1 MVKTLV
7 TGASG
12 LLGRAVLEAFKQ
24 AGHEVKGTAYS
35 RANNDLV
42 KKERLASRRTQLD
55 LQDDNAVKAFLDE
68 YRPDVVVHCAAER
81 RPDAVEANPE
91 AVQKLNV
98 GVPALLSTLSRS
110 SEHPFFLLY
119 ISTDYVFDGHAPAD
133 GYEPEAATNPT
144 NAYGVSKLEGEHVV
158 LAGLKAGGKGCVL
171 RLPVLYGPAES
182 NSESAINVLVDAV
195 EKAAKGTPV
204 KMDNWAIRNPTCVE
218 DIARVLRDLAVKSQE
233 TSIPA
238 ILHFSAQQMYTKYD
252 MAQILARVHQP
263 PLEVGDNLVRVD
275 EGPKPGETRAIEALG
290 IDTTTV
296 DFEAWYDKMLKRG
309 TSTRS
314 TKAPLVPPTATGT
327 AATRSPPTDPV
338 APGEGIPR
346 PTDVLVARLNEIKRV
361 SKSLAAYYATL
372 GHAHEAHG
380 KALTT
385 LAQGETIRLPWLEQ
399 DLFLPHVGAPEGEGG
414 WAELVG
420 KLKDGTGQEAEDH
433 LELSRITSS
442 EIVEPLKHLRVT
454 IKNFIA
460 DLEKHVNPLL
470 TEVTKAREHSFN
482 SIQALTTSVGTYTNS
497 PLTVSAEQ
505 DPLIVRA
512 KTESLMREQITKENE
527 LLGIV
532 KQWQERTKTFEAE
545 SFATIATAVQ
555 KWEVESL
562 KRFDTTRAHGRDI
575 ISRLDRLNPE
585 VEWQHFMSLNYLI
598 PDDTP
603 TRSLDVVDYPDNAH
617 ASTKPIKEGI
627 LERKKRVVKNWKEA
641 YFVLSSA
648 GFLHEYP
655 DSTTPLSSPSTS
667 LFLPN
672 CVVTQLSKSPNGTDT
687 AGIPAQDQGPAPA
700 AVQRAGLPAE
710 TDEAN
715 PPVDAASEISPTTN
729 GDVATGAAA
738 GAVVGAAAG
747 AATGA
752 AVATSPVAA
761 TAGTVPETT
770 SLATTSGTVPEPS
783 REFAAVSTG
792 PSASTAHPPTL
803 AATVPPASAAVS
815 SPAAATGSSA
825 GNSQA
830 LSGAPTADAGSSFM
844 RLNEPAPATASAAS
858 GSVPVAA
865 TGVAAPTPIASAPK
879 TSVSAPATSAPAP
892 TTNAPAPTTNAPSQP
907 TSSLAPPIT
916 SAGNG
921 SASTSAAAPTTSA
934 GTAEQSAAVIV
945 DSDGNIN
952 KHLQKETK
960 RPSWLHFAKRKHHK
974 QRSSGQ
980 DQSGP
985 VP

>member
-1 MVKTLV
+1 
-7 TGASG
+7 
-12 LLGRAVLEAFKQ
+12 
-24 AGHEVKGTAYS
+24 
-35 RANNDLV
+35 
-42 KKERLASRRTQLD
+42 
-55 LQDDNAVKAFLDE
+55 
-68 YRPDVVVHCAAER
+68 
-81 RPDAVEANPE
+81 
-91 AVQKLNV
+91 
-98 GVPALLSTLSRS
+98 
-110 SEHPFFLLY
+110 
-119 ISTDYVFDGHAPAD
+119 
-133 GYEPEAATNPT
+133 
-144 NAYGVSKLEGEHVV
+144 
-158 LAGLKAGGKGCVL
+158 
-171 RLPVLYGPAES
+171 
-182 NSESAINVLVDAV
+182 
-195 EKAAKGTPV
+195 
-204 KMDNWAIRNPTCVE
+204 
-218 DIARVLRDLAVKSQE
+218 
-233 TSIPA
+233 
-238 ILHFSAQQMYTKYD
+238 
-252 MAQILARVHQP
+252 
-263 PLEVGDNLVRVD
+263 
-275 EGPKPGETRAIEALG
+275 
-290 IDTTTV
+290 
-296 DFEAWYDKMLKRG
+296 MLKRG

-314 TKAPLVPPTATGT
+314 VKAPLVPPTATGT

-338 APGEGIPR
+338 VPGEGIPR

-361 SKSLAAYYATL
+361 SKSLAAYYSTL

-460 DLEKHVNPLL
+460 DLEKQVNPLV

-545 SFATIATAVQ
+545 SFATIASAVQ

-585 VEWQHFMSLNYLI
+585 VEWQHFASLNYLI

-603 TRSLDVVDYPDNAH
+603 TRSLDVVEYPDSAH

-655 DSTTPLSSPSTS
+655 DSTTPLTSPSAS

-672 CVVTQLSKSPNGTDT
+672 CVVTQVTNPEPGKDRHATFTISGRQSTASGSVRGTFGMQHSDVSRSYRARSYAEALEWWTEIAKLSKSPNGTDN
-687 AGIPAQDQGPAPA
+687 AGVPAQDQGPAPV
-700 AVQRAGLPAE
+700 AVQRAGLPS
-710 TDEAN
+710 EADGAT
-715 PPVDAASEISPTTN
+715 PPAVAASEVSPASN

-738 GAVVGAAAG
+738 GAAVG

-752 AVATSPVAA
+752 AVATAPVVA
-761 TAGTVPETT
+761 TAGTAPETT
-770 SLATTSGTVPEPS
+770 SLGTTSGTVSEPS
-783 REFAAVSTG
+783 RDFAAALTG
-792 PSASTAHPPTL
+792 PAAHAAQSPAP
-803 AATVPPASAAVS
+803 AATIPPGSAAVS
-815 SPAAATGSSA
+815 SPAAATVPSA
-825 GNSQA
+825 GTSQG
-830 LSGAPTADAGSSFM
+830 LSGAPTTADGGSSFM
-844 RLNEPAPATASAAS
+844 RLNEPVPATAS
-858 GSVPVAA
+858 SVPAA
-865 TGVAAPTPIASAPK
+865 AAGVAAPTATVSAPQ
-879 TSVSAPATSAPAP
+879 TSVSAPAVSTPAP
-892 TTNAPAPTTNAPSQP
+892 TTSAPPPTTKAASQP
-907 TSSLAPPIT
+907 ASSSLAPPIAP
-916 SAGNG
+916 AGNG
-921 SASTSAAAPTTSA
+921 SASTSAAAPTTSS
-934 GTAEQSAAVIV
+934 GTAESSAAVIV
-945 DSDGNIN
+945 DSDGNVN

-960 RPSWLHFAKRKHHK
+960 RPSWLHFAKKKHHK
-974 QRSSGQ
+974 EQAQRS
-980 DQSGP
+980 
-985 VP
+985 

>member
-1 MVKTLV
+1 
-7 TGASG
+7 
-12 LLGRAVLEAFKQ
+12 
-24 AGHEVKGTAYS
+24 
-35 RANNDLV
+35 
-42 KKERLASRRTQLD
+42 
-55 LQDDNAVKAFLDE
+55 
-68 YRPDVVVHCAAER
+68 
-81 RPDAVEANPE
+81 
-91 AVQKLNV
+91 
-98 GVPALLSTLSRS
+98 
-110 SEHPFFLLY
+110 
-119 ISTDYVFDGHAPAD
+119 
-133 GYEPEAATNPT
+133 
-144 NAYGVSKLEGEHVV
+144 
-158 LAGLKAGGKGCVL
+158 
-171 RLPVLYGPAES
+171 
-182 NSESAINVLVDAV
+182 
-195 EKAAKGTPV
+195 
-204 KMDNWAIRNPTCVE
+204 
-218 DIARVLRDLAVKSQE
+218 
-233 TSIPA
+233 
-238 ILHFSAQQMYTKYD
+238 
-252 MAQILARVHQP
+252 
-263 PLEVGDNLVRVD
+263 
-275 EGPKPGETRAIEALG
+275 
-290 IDTTTV
+290 
-296 DFEAWYDKMLKRG
+296 MLKRG

-327 AATRSPPTDPV
+327 AATRSPPADPV

-385 LAQGETIRLPWLEQ
+385 LTQGETIRLPWLEQ

-655 DSTTPLSSPSTS
+655 DSTTPLSSPSAS

-672 CVVTQLSKSPNGTDT
+672 CVVTQVTNPEPGKDRHATFTISGRQSTASGSMRGTFGMQHSDVSRSYRARSYAEALEWWTEIAKLSKSPNGTDT

-715 PPVDAASEISPTTN
+715 PPVDAASEVSPATN

-738 GAVVGAAAG
+738 GAAVGAAAG

-761 TAGTVPETT
+761 TAGTAPETT

-844 RLNEPAPATASAAS
+844 RLNEPVPATASSAS
-858 GSVPVAA
+858 ASASVPVAA
-865 TGVAAPTPIASAPK
+865 SGVAAPTTTASAPK
-879 TSVSAPATSAPAP
+879 TSVSAPQTSAPAP
-892 TTNAPAPTTNAPSQP
+892 TTNAPAPTTKASSQP

-921 SASTSAAAPTTSA
+921 SASTSAAAPPTSA

>member
-1 MVKTLV
+1 
-7 TGASG
+7 
-12 LLGRAVLEAFKQ
+12 
-24 AGHEVKGTAYS
+24 
-35 RANNDLV
+35 
-42 KKERLASRRTQLD
+42 
-55 LQDDNAVKAFLDE
+55 
-68 YRPDVVVHCAAER
+68 
-81 RPDAVEANPE
+81 
-91 AVQKLNV
+91 
-98 GVPALLSTLSRS
+98 
-110 SEHPFFLLY
+110 
-119 ISTDYVFDGHAPAD
+119 
-133 GYEPEAATNPT
+133 
-144 NAYGVSKLEGEHVV
+144 
-158 LAGLKAGGKGCVL
+158 
-171 RLPVLYGPAES
+171 
-182 NSESAINVLVDAV
+182 
-195 EKAAKGTPV
+195 
-204 KMDNWAIRNPTCVE
+204 
-218 DIARVLRDLAVKSQE
+218 
-233 TSIPA
+233 
-238 ILHFSAQQMYTKYD
+238 
-252 MAQILARVHQP
+252 
-263 PLEVGDNLVRVD
+263 
-275 EGPKPGETRAIEALG
+275 
-290 IDTTTV
+290 
-296 DFEAWYDKMLKRG
+296 MLKRG

-672 CVVTQLSKSPNGTDT
+672 CVVTQVMNPEPGKDRHATFTISGRQSTASGSMRGTFGMQHSDVSRSYRARSYAEALEWWT
-687 AGIPAQDQGPAPA
+687 EIAKAT